1 MKTNQA
7 FFLREGTRILIIP
20 LAEIIVIKTEEGL
33 TVFEKQGGEI
43 TLCHCGLSTIKRQL
57 PDNFFQINRTTI
69 INLNQMSSFHFKNL
83 SVSMKNR
90 KKYQVST
97 RRKKGLKEALEP
109 KNQALK
115 YKNSL

>member
-1 MKTNQA
+1 MKTNLA
-7 FFLREGTRILIIP
+7 FFLREGARILMIP
-20 LAEIIVIKTEEGL
+20 IAEIIVIKTENGL
-33 TVFEKQGGEI
+33 TLFENQKEEI

-69 INLNQMSSFHFKNL
+69 INLNQISSFHFKNL

-97 RRKKGLKEALEP
+97 RRKKGLKDALQP
-109 KNQALK
+109 KNQTLK
-115 YKNSL
+115 YKTDR